1 MVCVCVCVYGN
12 YEQLCVRTRRS
23 SDADLIDI
31 AFIVRCSIILCRG
44 NVYCT
49 SNIYLLFFLSTCIYR
64 YSIGMTR
71 ALCRHR
77 NNCPYRKFWMIPRG
91 FRWHYYIII
100 IVGGKRGYN
109 IIIFINNINYLL
121 NVFFELFNSTKNLPI
136 ENKIW
141 SYVSV
146 SIFSPFI

>member
-1 MVCVCVCVYGN
+1 MSVCLCLCVCGN
-12 YEQLCVRTRRS
+12 EQLCSHAPVIWCRFDWYRIHRALQYYIMS
-23 SDADLIDI
+23 GQWY
-31 AFIVRCSIILCRG
+31 IVHLM
-44 NVYCT
+44 Y
-49 SNIYLLFFLSTCIYR
+49 IYFFLPVY
-64 YSIGMTR
+64 IGMTR